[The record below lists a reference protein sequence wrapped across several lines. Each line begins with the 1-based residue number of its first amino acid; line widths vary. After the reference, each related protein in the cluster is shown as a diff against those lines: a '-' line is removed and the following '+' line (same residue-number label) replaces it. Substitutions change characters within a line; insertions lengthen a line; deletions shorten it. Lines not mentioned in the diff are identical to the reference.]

1 MKFGILVFT
10 SPQKEVLPE
19 YISRLVAKIGE
30 LGHMAIILFEDNI
43 QLRFGFENSVYYNG
57 KPLEKFDAIIVLA
70 GFQADPSIH
79 ATTIRQFELEG
90 IVVVNGYIGVHRA
103 KNKIRTLQLFHHFG
117 LPMPRTVV
125 VRSVDGIDDVIDEF
139 KFPVILKVPYG
150 SQGLGVFIA
159 ESKRS
164 LVSFAEHLL
173 KRGVTKEPI
182 KIQEYIAEAEGKDIR
197 LFVVGKKVVA
207 SMERSAAPGEFRA
220 NFSRGGSVRKIIPT
234 LKEKRLAVEAT
245 KRMGL
250 DFSGVDI
257 LRTKHGP
264 VIIEVNSNP
273 GYEGIMQA
281 TNADIPK
288 KIVEHAVQ
296 KVKKTLT
303 KARTKKLIR
312 VEA

>member
-1 MKFGILVFT
+1 MVFT

-19 YISRLVAKIGE
+19 YIQRLVTRVSE
-30 LGHMAIILFEDNI
+30 LGHISTLLYEDNI
-43 QLRFGFENSVYYNG
+43 QLRFGFDNAVYYNG

-90 IVVVNGYIGVHRA
+90 IVVVNGYVGVHRA
-103 KNKIRTLQLFHHFG
+103 KNKIRTLQLLHHFG

-125 VRSVDGIDDVIDEF
+125 VRSVEGIDDVIDEF

-164 LVSFAEHLL
+164 LVPFAEHLL
-173 KRGVTKEPI
+173 KRGVMKEPI
-182 KIQEYIAEAEGKDIR
+182 KIQEYIAEAEGKDLRI
-197 LFVVGKKVVA
+197 FVIGAKVVA
-207 SMERSAAPGEFRA
+207 AMERSAAPGEFRA
-220 NFSRGGSVRKIIPT
+220 NFSRGGSVIKITPT
-234 LKEKRLAVEAT
+234 KTEKQLDVEAT

-250 DFSGVDI
+250 DFSGVDM

-281 TNADIPK
+281 TGVDIPK
-288 KIVEHAVQ
+288 MIIELTER
-296 KVKKTLT
+296 KVSRARI
-303 KARTKKLIR
+303 KAKRSEKEKVR
-312 VEA
+312 VEG